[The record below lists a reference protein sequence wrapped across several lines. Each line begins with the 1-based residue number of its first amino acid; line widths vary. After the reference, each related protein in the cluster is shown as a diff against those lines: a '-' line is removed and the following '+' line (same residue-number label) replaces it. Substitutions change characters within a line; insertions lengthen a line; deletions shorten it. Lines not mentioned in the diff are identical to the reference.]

1 MRKVAV
7 PSRYAI
13 GIAIIFAAFAVPI
26 LAQEPESVADAQE
39 AAERWLAQLD
49 AGNYAGTWRDAAAV
63 VRTVPQAQYE
73 ATMRQVRTPLGSAA
87 DRAVK
92 SATYQ
97 TSMPGVPDGQYVII
111 QYTTRFAN
119 KEQAVETVIPM
130 REQDGTWRVSGY
142 AVR

>member
-1 MRKVAV
+1 MKQVACV
-7 PSRYAI
+7 PRFVCTAML
-13 GIAIIFAAFAVPI
+13 ATALAAPAF
-26 LAQEPESVADAQE
+26 AQEPEAVADAQE

-49 AGNYAGTWRDAAAV
+49 SGNYAGTWRDAAAV
-63 VRTVPQAQYE
+63 LRAAVPQAQYE
-73 ATMRQVRTPLGSAA
+73 AGTRQVRAPLGSAA
-87 DRAVK
+87 DRALK

-97 TSMPGVPDGQYVII
+97 TTMPGAPDGQYVVI

-130 REQDGTWRVSGY
+130 REQDGIWRVSGY